1 MKASLKLSA
10 LILLLLG
17 LIVLFMSYQ
26 VGWNNEYV
34 LSRRAI
40 RVGTMLVVGTS
51 VAFSSLI
58 FQTISNNRILTP
70 SIMGYESIFIL
81 FQTVI
86 VFYYGDK
93 AFKVISQEENFFYA
107 IILMLLFSVLMYMIM
122 FGKNKKGM
130 YQLLLLGM
138 VMGTLFQ
145 TISQFLHVMIDPNE
159 FSIIQNFM
167 FVSFSKMNT
176 SLLGIAAI
184 TLIGTIIYSSFYFR
198 YLDVI
203 ALGKEHAINLGVNYD
218 QMIKR
223 FMLIISL
230 LVSVSTALVGPIT
243 FLGILVS
250 NLTYELFKTRKHRL
264 MLWICALI
272 SCSCLLLG
280 QFLVEHVLQF
290 STTVSIVIN
299 FIGGAYFMYLLWI
312 TRKKIS

>member
-145 TISQFLHVMIDPNE
+145 TMSQFLHVLIDPNE

-176 SLLGIAAI
+176 SLLGIAAV

-250 NLTYELFKTRKHRL
+250 NLTYELFKTRKHRQ

>member
-40 RVGTMLVVGTS
+40 RVGTMLVVGIS

-86 VFYYGDK
+86 VFHYGDK

-145 TISQFLHVMIDPNE
+145 TMSQFLHVMIDPNE

-184 TLIGTIIYSSFYFR
+184 TLIGTIVYSSFYFQ

-250 NLTYELFKTRKHRL
+250 NLTYELFKTRKHLL

>member
-40 RVGTMLVVGTS
+40 RVGTMLVVGIS

-81 FQTVI
+81 FQTLI
-86 VFYYGDK
+86 VFFMGDS
-93 AFKVISQEENFFYA
+93 ALQTISQEKNFFFA
-107 IILMLLFSVLMYMIM
+107 VALMLLFSLIMYLLVFHNQQRNM
-122 FGKNKKGM
+122 FH
-130 YQLLLLGM
+130 LLLIGM
-138 VMGTLFQ
+138 VMGALFQ
-145 TISQFLHVMIDPNE
+145 SLSQFMHILIDPNE
-159 FSIIQNFM
+159 FSVIQNFM

-176 SLLGIAAI
+176 RLLGIASV
-184 TLIGTIIYSSFYFR
+184 TLLIALIYLWR
-198 YLDVI
+198 LMPYLDVLK
-203 ALGKEHAINLGVNYD
+203 LGRDQAINLGIHYNRL
-218 QMIKR
+218 IKQ
-223 FMLIISL
+223 LLLLISL
-230 LVSVSTALVGPIT
+230 MVSVSTALVGPIT

-250 NLTYELFKTRKHRL
+250 NITYELLKTHRHRG
-264 MLWICALI
+264 MLIFCAML
-272 SCSCLLLG
+272 SCVFLVLG
-280 QFLVEHVLQF
+280 QFLIEHVLNF

-299 FIGGAYFMYLLWI
+299 FIGAIYFMFLLWKA
-312 TRKKIS
+312 RKIIH